1 MPSYSFKNKKTN
13 EITTEIMKM
22 SEREDFLKNNPDL
35 EQMLSIPKVSYR
47 ANSSQG
53 VKVDDRFRE
62 VQQKAAANHPA
73 HNMKM
78 F

>member
-1 MPSYSFKNKKTN
+1 
-13 EITTEIMKM
+13 MKM
-22 SEREDFLKNNPDL
+22 SEREDFIKNNPDL

-53 VKVDDRFRE
+53 IKVDDGFRE
-62 VQQKAAANHPA
+62 VQQKAAAAHPK
-73 HNMKM
+73 HTMNM